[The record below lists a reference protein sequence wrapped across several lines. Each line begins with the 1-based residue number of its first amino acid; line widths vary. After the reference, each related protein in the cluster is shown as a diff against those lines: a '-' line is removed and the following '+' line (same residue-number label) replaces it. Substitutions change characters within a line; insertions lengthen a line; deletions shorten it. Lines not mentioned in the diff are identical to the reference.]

1 MLSNDSYVDVLL
13 SSTSTIADAIKLRK
27 EITSLFQTAGFTLR
41 KWTSNYST
49 FLDSISRELQ
59 ETQQIKSLDNEDGDT
74 SLEII

>member
-1 MLSNDSYVDVLL
+1 VLSNDSYVDVLL